1 MMNKLYLGGKY
12 AYAKILERFKPVW
25 MVAPEYLQ
33 LDVNSG
39 KCNNRCVYCNVN
51 PDAAY
56 RTKPQDMSMTVF
68 NDALKATK
76 SFRHILRGVACWM
89 NGDPI
94 IESRLDDMHDL
105 VSEYGYYGIVDSN
118 GTIPARVH
126 ALMHPAVRT
135 IRISLSA
142 HNRELYK
149 TVHGTDNFNNVLYML
164 RYLKAFKKSYQRLF
178 INHMICKQNI
188 DYVNDFLKRFKGY
201 SIQLFPLH
209 SSPLQQN
216 SVDNLVDVS
225 KTIRVNP
232 DSSQVDMH
240 AEIRKKQPCQCWN
253 LQGIG
258 PNGEIM
264 HCVDF
269 PADYNYGTI
278 YDHSLIDAWRKRNR
292 IGVQHPLCQECSLLF
307 PEWRDAKDLRK
318 RWIELN
324 KNT

>member
-12 AYAKILERFKPVW
+12 LYAKILGKYKSIW
-25 MVAPEYLQ
+25 SIAPEYLQ

-56 RTKPQDMSMTVF
+56 STEPQDMSLPVF
-68 NDALKATK
+68 NDALMATR
-76 SFRHILRGVACWM
+76 SFRHILRGIACWM

-94 IESRLDDMHDL
+94 IEPRLDDMHDTIH
-105 VSEYGYYGIVDSN
+105 SHGYYGIVDSN
-118 GTIPARVH
+118 GTIPGRAPS
-126 ALMHPAVRT
+126 LMHPAVRT

-142 HNRELYK
+142 HNRELYRE
-149 TVHGTDNFNNVLYML
+149 VHGTDNFDNVLITL
-164 RYLKAFKKSYQRLF
+164 RYLKDMKRPYQRLY

-188 DYVNDFLKRFKGY
+188 DYVDNFLRKFKGY
-201 SIQLFPLH
+201 NIQLFPLH

-225 KTIRVNP
+225 KTLRVNP
-232 DSSQVDMH
+232 DGSQVDMH
-240 AEIRKKQPCQCWN
+240 AEIRRKQPCQCWN
-253 LQGIG
+253 LMGIG
-258 PNGEIM
+258 PRGEIM
-264 HCVDF
+264 HCVDY

-278 YDHSLIDAWRKRNR
+278 YDHSILDAWHKRNS

-307 PEWRDAKDLRK
+307 PEWRDADNLVE
-318 RWIELN
+318 RWKELN
-324 KNT
+324 